1 MPLQKT
7 IFRPGINRE
16 GTAYDNEGGWF
27 DCNLVRFRKGRPE
40 KFGGW
45 EKLTSSTYLGTA
57 RALHS
62 FISLG
67 GTKYLGIGTH
77 LKYYIESG
85 GTFNDITPIRLTT
98 SAGDVTFTGKA
109 NTLSSGINATDTTIP
124 LTSSTG
130 FPASG
135 SVQIGSE
142 TINYAAVSGNNL
154 VGATRGAESTTAA
167 THSSSDAVLCATL
180 TVTDTSHGAVQND
193 FVTFSGASSL
203 GGNITAAVL
212 NQEYQVLNVI
222 NANSYTIK
230 AKDISSNTVFAN
242 SSDSGNGGSSVVGT
256 YQINVGL
263 DVYVPGTGWGINGW
277 GEGTFGSTSSL
288 SSTNQLRLWSHDNY
302 GEDLIINA
310 RNAGIFKWTENNG
323 VGTRAVELSGISGAN
338 LVPTVGLQVIT
349 SETDRH
355 LIVLGA
361 DPISGTSRT
370 GVIDPM
376 LIAFSDQENELEF
389 EPLST
394 NTAGSLR
401 LSSGSSIIG
410 GVKARQEILIWT
422 DTALYSMQFVGPP
435 FTFAV
440 NLINE
445 GTGLI
450 GPKAAVTTPSA
461 VYFMSY
467 NNFYLYNGSVKTLP
481 CSVHNYVFG
490 DINLIQSFKIAA
502 FTIKDKNE
510 VGWFYCSASSSEID
524 RYVIYNYA
532 EDLWFYGQLVR
543 TAWLDAGI
551 ENYPRAVNSGYL
563 FQQEKGFNDDGSPM
577 TGVFIESSDF
587 DLDDGEKFAF
597 ARRIIPDFKF
607 IEDANNGSVNVV
619 VKTRNFPGDSLAT
632 NSTNEISSTT
642 QQSHIRARARQMALR
657 IESNDDA
664 TNNGNLSIGWRLGAT
679 RIDIKTDG
687 KR

>member
-1 MPLQKT
+1 MPLKKT
-7 IFRPGINRE
+7 VFRPGINRE

-45 EKLTSSTYLGTA
+45 EKLSSDTYEGTA

-62 FISLG
+62 WISLG
-67 GTKYLGIGTH
+67 GTKYLGLGTH

-85 GTFNDITPIRLTT
+85 TVFSDITPIRSTT
-98 SAGDVTFTGKA
+98 SAGDVTFSASNGD
-109 NTLSSGINATDTTIP
+109 ATI
-124 LTSSTG
+124 
-130 FPASG
+130 
-135 SVQIGSE
+135 
-142 TINYAAVSGNNL
+142 
-154 VGATRGAESTTAA
+154 
-167 THSSSDAVLCATL
+167 

-193 FVTFSGASSL
+193 FVTFSGAATL

-212 NQEYQVLNVI
+212 NQEYQIATIV
-222 NANSYTIK
+222 NANSYTIE
-230 AKDISSNTVFAN
+230 AKDTSGSTVTAN
-242 SSDSGNGGSSVVGT
+242 ASDSGNGGSSVVGT

-277 GEGTFGSTSSL
+277 GEGTFGSASSL
-288 SSTNQLRLWSHDNY
+288 SSTNQLRLWTHYNF

-310 RNAGIFKWTENNG
+310 RNGGIYKWTENNG
-323 VGTRAVELSGISGAN
+323 VSTRAVELSGISGAN

-349 SETDRH
+349 SEVDRH

-370 GVIDPM
+370 GTIDPM

-410 GVKARQEILIWT
+410 AVKSRQEILVWT
-422 DTALYSMQFVGPP
+422 DTALYSMQFIGPP
-435 FTFAV
+435 FTFAI

-445 GTGLI
+445 GTGLV
-450 GPKAAVTTPSA
+450 GPNAAITAPSA
-461 VYFMSY
+461 VFFMSY
-467 NNFYLYNGSVKTLP
+467 NSFYSYNGTVQTLP
-481 CSVHNYVFG
+481 CSVQNYVFN
-490 DINLIQSFKIAA
+490 DINLTQSFKINA

-510 VGWFYCSASSSEID
+510 VGWFYCSSSSDEID

-532 EDLWFYGQLVR
+532 EQLWFYGQLVR
-543 TAWLDAGI
+543 TAWLDSGI
-551 ENYPRAVNSGYL
+551 ENYPRAVSGGYL
-563 FQQEKGFNDDGSPM
+563 FKQESGFNDDGSPM

-607 IEDANNGSVNVV
+607 IEDSNNGSVNLV
-619 VKTRNFPGDSLAT
+619 VKTRNFPGDTLTT
-632 NSTNEISSTT
+632 NSTNEVSSTT

-664 TNNGNLSIGWRLGAT
+664 TNDGNLSIGWRLGAT
-679 RIDIKTDG
+679 RIDIKSDG

>member
-1 MPLQKT
+1 MPLKKT
-7 IFRPGINRE
+7 VFRPGINRE

-45 EKLTSSTYLGTA
+45 EKLSSATYEGTA

-62 FISLG
+62 WISLG
-67 GTKYLGIGTH
+67 GTKYLGVGTH

-85 GTFNDITPIRLTT
+85 TVFNDITPIRSTT
-98 SAGDVTFTGKA
+98 SAGDVTF
-109 NTLSSGINATDTTIP
+109 SATNGDATI
-124 LTSSTG
+124 
-130 FPASG
+130 
-135 SVQIGSE
+135 
-142 TINYAAVSGNNL
+142 
-154 VGATRGAESTTAA
+154 
-167 THSSSDAVLCATL
+167 

-193 FVTFSGASSL
+193 FVTFSGAATL

-212 NQEYQVLNVI
+212 NQEYQIATIV
-222 NANSYTIK
+222 NANSYTVE
-230 AKDISSNTVFAN
+230 AKDTSGSTVTAN
-242 SSDSGNGGSSVVGT
+242 ASDSGSGGSSVVGT

-277 GEGTFGSTSSL
+277 GEGTFGSASSL
-288 SSTNQLRLWSHDNY
+288 SSTNQLRLWTHDNF

-310 RNAGIFKWTENNG
+310 RNGGIYKWTENNG
-323 VGTRAVELSGISGAN
+323 VSTRAVELSGISGAN

-349 SETDRH
+349 SEVDRH

-370 GVIDPM
+370 GTIDPM

-410 GVKARQEILIWT
+410 AVKSRQEILVWT
-422 DTALYSMQFVGPP
+422 DTALYSMQFIGPP
-435 FTFAV
+435 FTFAI

-445 GTGLI
+445 GTGLV
-450 GPKAAVTTPSA
+450 GPNAAITAPSA
-461 VYFMSY
+461 VFFMSY
-467 NNFYLYNGSVKTLP
+467 NSFYAYNGTVQTLP
-481 CSVHNYVFG
+481 CSVQNYVFN
-490 DINLIQSFKIAA
+490 DINLTQSFKINA

-510 VGWFYCSASSSEID
+510 VGWFYCSSSSDEID

-532 EDLWFYGQLVR
+532 EQLWFYGQLVR
-543 TAWLDAGI
+543 TAWLDSGI
-551 ENYPRAVNSGYL
+551 ENYPRAVSGGYL
-563 FQQEKGFNDDGSPM
+563 FKQESGFNDDGSPM

-607 IEDANNGSVNVV
+607 IEDSNNGSVNIV
-619 VKTRNFPGDSLAT
+619 VKTRNFPGDTLTT
-632 NSTNEISSTT
+632 NSTNEVSSTT

-664 TNNGNLSIGWRLGAT
+664 TNDGNLSIGWRLGAT
-679 RIDIKTDG
+679 RIDIKSDG

>member
-45 EKLTSSTYLGTA
+45 EKISDATYLGTA
-57 RALHS
+57 RALHGW
-62 FISLG
+62 ISLG

-85 GTFNDITPIRLTT
+85 TVFNDITPIRLTT
-98 SAGDVTFTGKA
+98 SAGDVTF
-109 NTLSSGINATDTTIP
+109 SATNGDATI
-124 LTSSTG
+124 
-130 FPASG
+130 
-135 SVQIGSE
+135 
-142 TINYAAVSGNNL
+142 
-154 VGATRGAESTTAA
+154 
-167 THSSSDAVLCATL
+167 
-180 TVTDTSHGAVQND
+180 TVADTSHGAVKND

-212 NQEYQVLNVI
+212 NQEYQIATIV
-222 NANSYTIK
+222 NANSYTIE
-230 AKDISSNTVFAN
+230 AKDTSGATVTAN
-242 SSDSGNGGSSVVGT
+242 SSDSGNGGSSVVGA

-277 GEGTFGSTSSL
+277 GGGTFGSTSAL
-288 SSTNQLRLWSHDNY
+288 DANNQLRLWTHDNY
-302 GEDLIINA
+302 GEDLIIGA
-310 RNAGIFKWTENNG
+310 RNGGIFKWTENNG
-323 VGTRAVELSGISGAN
+323 VSTRAVELSGITGAN

-349 SETDRH
+349 SEVDRH

-410 GVKARQEILIWT
+410 AVKARQEILIWT

-445 GTGLI
+445 GTGLV

-467 NNFYLYNGSVKTLP
+467 NNFYFYNGSVNTLP
-481 CSVHNYVFG
+481 CSVQNYVFG
-490 DINLIQSFKIAA
+490 DINLTQSFKIHA

-510 VGWFYCSASSSEID
+510 VGWFYCSSSSSEID

-532 EDLWFYGQLVR
+532 ENLWFYGQLVR
-543 TAWLDAGI
+543 TAWLDSGI
-551 ENYPRAVNSGYL
+551 ENYPRAVSEGFL

-607 IEDANNGSVNVV
+607 ISDPNNGSVNVV
-619 VKTRNFPGDSLAT
+619 VKTRNFPGDSLST
-632 NSTNEISSTT
+632 NSTNEISATT